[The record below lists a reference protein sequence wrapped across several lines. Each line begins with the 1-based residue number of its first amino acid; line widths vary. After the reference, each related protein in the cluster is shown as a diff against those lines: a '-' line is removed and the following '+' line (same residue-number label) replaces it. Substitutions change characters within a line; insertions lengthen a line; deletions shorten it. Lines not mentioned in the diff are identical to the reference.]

1 MKVVLEDMYS
11 TTVAVP
17 GLTIEVYSRY
27 KQGELLENLP
37 CEIKRGGLAKPGGS
51 FFPDRRRILHYD
63 QSLRHK
69 CVHFSLLDSC
79 SVRFLTVKASF

>member
-27 KQGELLENLP
+27 KQGELLENLQAAFFRTEVAGKRAMTSSTGTETYVVVRNP
-37 CEIKRGGLAKPGGS
+37 CK
-51 FFPDRRRILHYD
+51 Y
-63 QSLRHK
+63 
-69 CVHFSLLDSC
+69 CC
-79 SVRFLTVKASF
+79 

>member
-17 GLTIEVYSRY
+17 VLTIEVYSRY

-37 CEIKRGGLAKPGGS
+37 CEIKRGGLAKLGGS
-51 FFPDRRRILHYD
+51 HDIEPEHCPRI
-63 QSLRHK
+63 
-69 CVHFSLLDSC
+69 SC
-79 SVRFLTVKASF
+79 FTA

>member
-17 GLTIEVYSRY
+17 VLTIEVYSRY

-37 CEIKRGGLAKPGGS
+37 CEVKRGGLAKPGGS
-51 FFPDRRRILHYD
+51 FFPDRSCGEKSRDIEHEHCPRI
-63 QSLRHK
+63 
-69 CVHFSLLDSC
+69 
-79 SVRFLTVKASF
+79 